1 MGCLPDLKLK
11 AKFFHE
17 SFPILDGGCFPDLKW
32 KVKILHE
39 KIQAWE
45 ITTLVVDPE
54 FPRHVAFG
62 NCKGGTALLLNAA
75 MKFFSVCNRS

>member
-11 AKFFHE
+11 VKVFHE
-17 SFPILDGGCFPDLKW
+17 RFQFWIGGCFPDLKW

-39 KIQAWE
+39 KIQARE

-54 FPRHVAFG
+54 FPRRVAFG
-62 NCKGGTALLLNAA
+62 DCKGGTALLLNAP
-75 MKFFSVCNRS
+75 MKLFSVCNRS